1 MLEISEKYLIFLG
14 GAESAGMAK
23 TGRGLAFWAPER
35 CVGQYRI
42 DERAA
47 DVGLQTLSFEAG
59 VAAGA
64 KTLVVGITGVG
75 GKLHESWI
83 PHLVAAMEAGLDLAA
98 GLHGKLNAHPVLSE
112 TAKRLGCRLVDVR
125 VPPPGIEVGTGRN
138 RTGRRVLMVGTDCAL
153 GKKYTALALH
163 RAMVAAGAK
172 ATFRATGQTGIFIA
186 GEGMPMDSVVSDFAS
201 GAAEQLSPDN
211 DPDHWDVIEGQ
222 GSLFHPGFAAVSLGL
237 LHGSQ
242 PDALVI
248 CHEAGR
254 TTINGYEDFPLPSL
268 TECMDLHLLMARLT
282 NPGVRAAGVSLNT
295 AKLDEAAAREA
306 LAAAQTETGLPACDP
321 IRFGAEALARAVLN
335 GTSGS

>member
-1 MLEISEKYLIFLG
+1 MAELESKYLIFLG
-14 GAESAGMAK
+14 GAESADMAK
-23 TGRGLAFWAPER
+23 TGRGLAWWAPER
-35 CVGQYRI
+35 CAGQHRL
-42 DERAA
+42 DDGAA
-47 DVGLQTLSFEAG
+47 DVGLEELGFEAA

-64 KTLVVGITGVG
+64 KTLVVGITGIG

-83 PHLVAAMEAGLDLAA
+83 GPLVAGMEAGLDLAA

-112 TAKRLGCRLVDVR
+112 AAKRLGRRLIDVR
-125 VPPPGIEVGTGRN
+125 VPPPGIEVGTGRK
-138 RTGRRVLMVGTDCAL
+138 RTGKRVLMVGTDCAL
-153 GKKYTALALH
+153 GKKFTALALH
-163 RAMVAAGAK
+163 TALVEAGAK

-186 GEGMPMDSVVSDFAS
+186 GEGMPMDSVVADFAS

-254 TTINGYEDFPLPSL
+254 ETINAYPDFPLPSL
-268 TECMDLHLLMARLT
+268 TECIELHLRMARLT
-282 NPGVRAAGVSLNT
+282 HPGVRAAAISLNT
-295 AKLDEAAAREA
+295 SKLDEAQARDA
-306 LAAAQTETGLPACDP
+306 LAAAERETGLPAADP
-321 IRFGAEALARAVLN
+321 IRFGAGLLAEAVLKT
-335 GTSGS
+335 GAAS